1 MLGRSKASRSTR
13 APQLPEVT
21 MSRRPASILL
31 VTFVCAAALAGCGS
45 SATPGPTP
53 TPPPTPAP
61 TATPEPT
68 ATPVPTPTPTPEQ
81 TLPLGHI
88 DAALEDKLPKTVG
101 GVKLAKFSL
110 PLATYMASS
119 SGGDKTL
126 YTPWLVKFGKTP
138 DDVNIAIA
146 ADLSVDGGFF
156 EQAIQVPGANA
167 ALLVSY
173 LNDVARGK
181 GWPTA
186 THSVAGK
193 ALLEV
198 IDPDVQSA
206 GGVGIAN
213 VYASGDVLYII
224 VTDKDALLLEAAILL
239 K

>member
-1 MLGRSKASRSTR
+1 MRRGPGRLRFLGHAGADTDAAPDPRADRHSRTDRHAGADSD
-13 APQLPEVT
+13 AHACAD
-21 MSRRPASILL
+21 PA
-31 VTFVCAAALAGCGS
+31 
-45 SATPGPTP
+45 
-53 TPPPTPAP
+53 
-61 TATPEPT
+61 
-68 ATPVPTPTPTPEQ
+68 
-81 TLPLGHI
+81 LGHI
-88 DAALEDKLPKTVG
+88 DAALEDKLPNTVG

-110 PLATYMASS
+110 PLSTYMASS

-146 ADLSVDGGFF
+146 ADLTVDGGFF

-213 VYASGDVLYII
+213 IYASGDVLYII
-224 VTDKDALLLEAAILL
+224 VTDEDALLLEAAILL